1 MGKRFFFFL
10 VINYVQILFIA
21 SKIYDK
27 HFFLGGG
34 VGTQFKHYASS
45 SNAFNPYDQLQGVR
59 ACSLPHFT
67 GEETGAERSGNLCKV
82 TQLVRV
88 NPLGL

>member
-1 MGKRFFFFL
+1 M
-10 VINYVQILFIA
+10 QILFIA

-27 HFFLGGG
+27 HFFWGG